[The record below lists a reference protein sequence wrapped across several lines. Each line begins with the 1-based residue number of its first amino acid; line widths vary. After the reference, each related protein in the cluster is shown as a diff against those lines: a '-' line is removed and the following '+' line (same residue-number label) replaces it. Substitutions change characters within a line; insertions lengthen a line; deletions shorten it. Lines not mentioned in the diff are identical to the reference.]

1 MQGKQVTISFQRQS
15 FSCFIIA
22 SIPCCYI
29 DAVRGRPLR
38 YFSYLLG
45 CIALVSCL
53 LPFQPLKAHFLLEES
68 TFDTRVQAQT
78 AAKYL
83 NCKGVRKIE
92 DRWKPCDRPL
102 PPSHDQ

>member
-1 MQGKQVTISFQRQS
+1 MQGKQVTISFQPKS

-22 SIPCCYI
+22 SIPCYYI

-38 YFSYLLG
+38 YFVYPLG
-45 CIALVSCL
+45 SIALVSCL

-92 DRWKPCDRPL
+92 DRWKPCDRPF